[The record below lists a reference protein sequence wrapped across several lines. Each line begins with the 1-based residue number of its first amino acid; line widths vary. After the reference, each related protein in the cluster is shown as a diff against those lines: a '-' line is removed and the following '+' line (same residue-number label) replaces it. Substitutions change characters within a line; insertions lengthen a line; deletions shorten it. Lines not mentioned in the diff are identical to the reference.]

1 MKQTI
6 ILLFCALTAQAAAQN
21 NIPQEDSLKALA
33 LKGVTVKGERPRVT
47 MKDGRFTIDM
57 QAVRNKKI
65 AANAHELIKELPLV
79 SSTDGEV
86 LSLSGA
92 QATTV
97 MINGKPSNLTAEQ
110 IIRYL
115 KTLPADKVDKVELL
129 YNPPAEY
136 HAGNTSVIN
145 VITGRSG
152 GNSFSGQLAAH
163 YKWRHDSAFGNDAAT
178 FFSLKKWNF
187 NLMYSYDFA
196 NTVYKREQYSEHT
209 LSAAA
214 PGEAG
219 NVYDIRQTTRIP
231 LRSGNFYVNASAERR
246 FNDKSTL
253 TIGYMGDFTP
263 SEKSGNETASNMF
276 RSAKSKDRYTTHY
289 HDVSANY
296 NSTFGL
302 KAGASYNYYSTTGLQ
317 SMKYDGIPA
326 FDYHARQRIDNYKSY
341 ADYGHSL
348 GRGWSI
354 SLGAMFNFVESRNRQ
369 DMQSSDAVQDSYRN
383 NTATYENTID
393 AYAGARKSWLDDK
406 ILLDAT
412 ITNQYYRMNHYHN
425 NSLMPRVSATWSIT
439 PEHRLQLSYRTFK
452 VYPSYWMKQDYVNR
466 TDEYS
471 VHMGNPDLKP
481 QKITDLS
488 LQYILAGK
496 YTFTVLYRDIN
507 GLIMTQTYQSPD
519 ALQLIYQNRNI
530 KKFDILSFNASAP
543 VKFGKVAY
551 TDITARAY
559 MQHFKSKEWHNLT
572 YDHHKWVAELNS
584 HTTFYLNSR
593 KTLTADLDIWYVS
606 PALNGEWEID
616 GFCNVKAGIK
626 WKFLNDNAVLS
637 FDCYDIFESA
647 MPEIHTRI
655 GTQNQRLKQNF
666 YQRTFNVGFTWK
678 FGGYKELRTRRPD
691 TSRYGI

>member
-6 ILLFCALTAQAAAQN
+6 ILLVCALTAHAAAQN

-79 SSTDGEV
+79 SSTDDEA

-97 MINGKPSNLTAEQ
+97 MINGKPSNLTAKQ

-136 HAGNTSVIN
+136 HAGNASVIN

-152 GNSFSGQLAAH
+152 GSGFSGQLAAH

-187 NLMYSYDFA
+187 SLMYSYDFA
-196 NTVYKREQYSEHT
+196 NTVYKREQYSKHT
-209 LSAAA
+209 LAAA
-214 PGEAG
+214 VPGEPERT
-219 NVYDIRQTTRIP
+219 YDIRQTTRMP
-231 LRSGNFYVNASAERR
+231 LRAGNFYVNASAERS

-253 TIGYMGDFTP
+253 AIGYMGDFTP

-289 HDVSANY
+289 HDVSADY
-296 NSTFGL
+296 NSSFGL

-317 SMKYDGIPA
+317 SMKYDGIQA
-326 FDYHARQRIDNYKSY
+326 FDYHARQRINNYKAY
-341 ADYGHSL
+341 ADYGHSI

-354 SLGAMFNFVESRNRQ
+354 SLGAMFNFVESHNRQ

-393 AYAGARKSWLDDK
+393 AYAGARKSWLGDK

-412 ITNQYYRMNHYHN
+412 ITNQYYRMNHYRN

-439 PEHRLQLSYRTFK
+439 PEHRLQLQYRTFK

-481 QKITDLS
+481 QKINDLS

-559 MQHFKSKEWHNLT
+559 MQHFKSKEWHELA

-606 PALNGEWEID
+606 PALNGEWDID
-616 GFCNVKAGIK
+616 GFCNVSAGVK

-637 FDCYDIFESA
+637 FDCSDIFESA
-647 MPEIHTRI
+647 MPDIHTRI
-655 GTQNQRLKQNF
+655 STQNQRLKQNF

>member
-21 NIPQEDSLKALA
+21 DIPQEDTLKALA
-33 LKGVTVKGERPRVT
+33 IKGVTVKGERPRVT

-57 QAVRNKKI
+57 QAVRNRKI

-79 SSTDGEV
+79 SSTDGET

-115 KTLPADKVDKVELL
+115 ETLPADKVDKVELL
-129 YNPPAEY
+129 YNPSAEY
-136 HAGNTSVIN
+136 HAGNASVIN
-145 VITGRSG
+145 VITACSG
-152 GNSFSGQLAAH
+152 GDNFSGQLAAR
-163 YKWRHDSAFGNDAAT
+163 YKWRHDSAFGNDAAA
-178 FFSLKKWNF
+178 FFSLAKWDF
-187 NLMYSYDFA
+187 SLMYSYDFA
-196 NTVYKREQYSEHT
+196 NTVYKREQRSRHT

-219 NVYDIRQTTRIP
+219 SVYDIRQTTRIP

-263 SEKSGNETASNMF
+263 SEKSGNEAVSNMF
-276 RSAKSKDRYTTHY
+276 RDAKSKDRNTTHY
-289 HDVSANY
+289 HDISSDFNT
-296 NSTFGL
+296 SFGL
-302 KAGASYNYYSTTGLQ
+302 KAGISYNYYSATGLQ
-317 SMKYDGIPA
+317 SMKYDGVPA
-326 FDYHARQRIDNYKSY
+326 FNYHARQRIDNYKVY
-341 ADYGHSL
+341 ADQNHRFGH
-348 GRGWSI
+348 GWSL
-354 SLGAMFNFVESRNRQ
+354 SYGAMFNFVESRNRQ
-369 DMQSSDAVQDSYRN
+369 DMRSSDAVQESYVN

-393 AYAGARKSWLDDK
+393 AYAGARKSWPGDR
-406 ILLDAT
+406 IILDAT
-412 ITNQYYRMNHYHN
+412 ITNQYYRMNHYRN
-425 NSLMPRVSATWSIT
+425 NSLMPRVSATWSIA
-439 PEHRLQLSYRTFK
+439 PRHKLQMSYRTFK
-452 VYPSYWMKQDYVNR
+452 VYPSYWMKQEYVNH

-471 VHMGNPDLKP
+471 MHIGNPDLRP
-481 QKITDLS
+481 QKINDLS
-488 LQYILAGK
+488 LQYILDSK
-496 YTFTVLYRDIN
+496 YTFTVLYRDID

-519 ALQLIYQNRNI
+519 ELQLIYQNRNI

-551 TDITARAY
+551 SEIMARAY
-559 MQHFKSKEWHNLT
+559 MQHFKGNEWHDLA
-572 YDHHKWVAELNS
+572 YDHSKWVAEFDS

-593 KTLTADLDIWYVS
+593 KTLTANLDIWYVS

-616 GFCNVKAGIK
+616 GFCKVNAGVK

-637 FDCYDIFESA
+637 FSCSDIFETA
-647 MPEIHTRI
+647 MPDIHTRI
-655 GTQNQRLKQNF
+655 ATQNQQLRQNF

-678 FGGYKELRTRRPD
+678 FGGYKERSTRQPD

>member
-152 GNSFSGQLAAH
+152 GNSFSGQLAAR
-163 YKWRHDSAFGNDAAT
+163 YKWRHDSAFGNDAAA
-178 FFSLKKWNF
+178 FFSLAKWDF
-187 NLMYSYDFA
+187 SLMYSYDFA
-196 NTVYKREQYSEHT
+196 NTVYKREQRSRHT

-263 SEKSGNETASNMF
+263 SEKSGNETVSNMF
-276 RSAKSKDRYTTHY
+276 RDAKSKDRNTTHY
-289 HDVSANY
+289 HDISSDF
-296 NSTFGL
+296 NSYFGL
-302 KAGASYNYYSTTGLQ
+302 KAGISYNYYSATGLQ
-317 SMKYDGIPA
+317 SMKYDGVPA
-326 FDYHARQRIDNYKSY
+326 FNYHARQRIDNYKVY
-341 ADYGHSL
+341 ADQNHRFGH
-348 GRGWSI
+348 GWSL
-354 SLGAMFNFVESRNRQ
+354 SYGAMFNFVESRNRQ
-369 DMQSSDAVQDSYRN
+369 DMRSSDAVQESYVN

-393 AYAGARKSWLDDK
+393 AYAGARKSWPGDR
-406 ILLDAT
+406 IILDAT
-412 ITNQYYRMNHYHN
+412 ITNQYYRMNHYRN
-425 NSLMPRVSATWSIT
+425 NSLMPRVSATWSIA
-439 PEHRLQLSYRTFK
+439 PRHKLQMSYRTFK
-452 VYPSYWMKQDYVNR
+452 VYPSYWMKQEYVNH

-471 VHMGNPDLKP
+471 MHIGNPDLRP
-481 QKITDLS
+481 QKINDLS
-488 LQYILAGK
+488 LQYILDSK
-496 YTFTVLYRDIN
+496 YTFTVLYRDID

-519 ALQLIYQNRNI
+519 ELQLIYQNRNI

-551 TDITARAY
+551 SEIMARAY
-559 MQHFKSKEWHNLT
+559 MQHFKGNEWHDLA
-572 YDHHKWVAELNS
+572 YDHSKWVAEFDS

-593 KTLTADLDIWYVS
+593 KTLTANLDIWYVS

-616 GFCNVKAGIK
+616 GFCKVNAGVK

-637 FDCYDIFESA
+637 FSCSDIFETA
-647 MPEIHTRI
+647 MPDIHTRI
-655 GTQNQRLKQNF
+655 ATQNQQLRQNF

-678 FGGYKELRTRRPD
+678 FGGYKERSTRQPD

>member
-79 SSTDGEV
+79 SSTDGET

-115 KTLPADKVDKVELL
+115 ETLPADKVDKVELL

-136 HAGNTSVIN
+136 HAGNASVIN
-145 VITGRSG
+145 VITACSG
-152 GNSFSGQLAAH
+152 GDNFSGQLAAH

-178 FFSLKKWNF
+178 FFSLAKWNF
-187 NLMYSYDFA
+187 SLMYSYDFA
-196 NTVYKREQYSEHT
+196 NTVYKREQRSRHT

-219 NVYDIRQTTRIP
+219 SVYDIRQTTRIP

-263 SEKSGNETASNMF
+263 SEKSGNEAVSNMF
-276 RSAKSKDRYTTHY
+276 RDAKSKDRNTTHY
-289 HDVSANY
+289 HDISSDFNT
-296 NSTFGL
+296 SFGL
-302 KAGASYNYYSTTGLQ
+302 KAGISYNYYSATGLQ
-317 SMKYDGIPA
+317 SMKYDGVPA
-326 FDYHARQRIDNYKSY
+326 FNYHARQRIDNYKVY
-341 ADYGHSL
+341 ADQNHRFGH
-348 GRGWSI
+348 GWSL
-354 SLGAMFNFVESRNRQ
+354 SYGAMFNFVESRNRQ
-369 DMQSSDAVQDSYRN
+369 DMRSSDAVQESYVN

-393 AYAGARKSWLDDK
+393 AYAGARKSWPGDR
-406 ILLDAT
+406 IILDAT
-412 ITNQYYRMNHYHN
+412 ITNQYYRMNHYRN
-425 NSLMPRVSATWSIT
+425 NSLMPRVSATWSIA
-439 PEHRLQLSYRTFK
+439 PRHKLQMSYRTFK
-452 VYPSYWMKQDYVNR
+452 VYPSYWMKQEYVNH

-471 VHMGNPDLKP
+471 MHIGNPDLRP
-481 QKITDLS
+481 QKINDLS
-488 LQYILAGK
+488 LQYILDSK
-496 YTFTVLYRDIN
+496 YTFTVLYRDID

-519 ALQLIYQNRNI
+519 ELQLIYQNRNI

-551 TDITARAY
+551 SEIMARAY
-559 MQHFKSKEWHNLT
+559 MQHFKGNEWHDLA
-572 YDHHKWVAELNS
+572 YDHSKWVAEFDS

-593 KTLTADLDIWYVS
+593 KTLTANLDIWYVS

-616 GFCNVKAGIK
+616 GFCKVNAGVK

-637 FDCYDIFESA
+637 FSCSDIFETA
-647 MPEIHTRI
+647 MPDIHTRI
-655 GTQNQRLKQNF
+655 ATQNQQLRQNF

-678 FGGYKELRTRRPD
+678 FGGYKERSTRQPD

>member
-21 NIPQEDSLKALA
+21 DIPQEDTLKALA
-33 LKGVTVKGERPRVT
+33 IKGVTVKGERPRVT

-57 QAVRNKKI
+57 QAVRNRKI

-79 SSTDGEV
+79 SSTDGET

-115 KTLPADKVDKVELL
+115 ETLPADKVDKVELL

-136 HAGNTSVIN
+136 HAGNASVIN
-145 VITGRSG
+145 VITACSG
-152 GNSFSGQLAAH
+152 GDNFSGQLAAR
-163 YKWRHDSAFGNDAAT
+163 YKWRHDSAFGNDAAA
-178 FFSLKKWNF
+178 FFSLAKWDF
-187 NLMYSYDFA
+187 SLMYSYDFA
-196 NTVYKREQYSEHT
+196 NTVYKREQRSRHT

-219 NVYDIRQTTRIP
+219 SVYDIRQTTRIP

-263 SEKSGNETASNMF
+263 SEKSGNEAVSNMF
-276 RSAKSKDRYTTHY
+276 RDAKSKDRNTTHY
-289 HDVSANY
+289 HDVSADY
-296 NSTFGL
+296 NSSFGL

-317 SMKYDGIPA
+317 SMKYDGIQA
-326 FDYHARQRIDNYKSY
+326 FDYHARQRINNYKAY
-341 ADYGHSL
+341 ADYGHSI

-354 SLGAMFNFVESRNRQ
+354 SFGALFNFVESHNRQ

-393 AYAGARKSWLDDK
+393 AYAGARKSWLGDK

-412 ITNQYYRMNHYHN
+412 ITNQYYRMNHYRN

-439 PEHRLQLSYRTFK
+439 PEHRLQLQYRTFK
-452 VYPSYWMKQDYVNR
+452 VYPSYWMKQEYVNH

-471 VHMGNPDLKP
+471 MHIGNPDLRP
-481 QKITDLS
+481 QKINDLS
-488 LQYILAGK
+488 LQYILDSK
-496 YTFTVLYRDIN
+496 YTFTVLYRDID

-519 ALQLIYQNRNI
+519 ELQLIYQNRNI

-551 TDITARAY
+551 SEIMARAY
-559 MQHFKSKEWHNLT
+559 MQHFKGKEWHNLT

-678 FGGYKELRTRRPD
+678 FGGYKERSTRRPD

>member
-6 ILLFCALTAQAAAQN
+6 ILLFCALSLQAAAQN
-21 NIPQEDSLKALA
+21 DIPQEDTLKALA

-209 LSAAA
+209 LAAA
-214 PGEAG
+214 VPGEPG
-219 NVYDIRQTTRIP
+219 RTYDICQTTRTP
-231 LRSGNFYVNASAERR
+231 LRAGNFYVNASAERS

-302 KAGASYNYYSTTGLQ
+302 KAGASYNYYSATGLQ

-439 PEHRLQLSYRTFK
+439 PKHRLQLQYRTFK

-471 VHMGNPDLKP
+471 VHMGNPDLKA
-481 QKITDLS
+481 QKINDLS

-530 KKFDILSFNASAP
+530 KKFDILSFYASAP

-559 MQHFKSKEWHNLT
+559 MQHFRSKEWHELA
-572 YDHHKWVAELNS
+572 YDHHKWVAELKS
-584 HTTFYLNSR
+584 HTTFYLNSH
-593 KTLTADLDIWYVS
+593 KTLTTDLDIWYVS

-678 FGGYKELRTRRPD
+678 FGGYKERSTRRPD

>member
-57 QAVRNKKI
+57 QAVRNRKI

-152 GNSFSGQLAAH
+152 GNSFSGQLAAR
-163 YKWRHDSAFGNDAAT
+163 YKWRHDSAFGNDAAA
-178 FFSLKKWNF
+178 FFSLAKWDF
-187 NLMYSYDFA
+187 SLMYSYDFA
-196 NTVYKREQYSEHT
+196 NTVYKREQRSRHT

-263 SEKSGNETASNMF
+263 SEKSGNETVSNMF
-276 RSAKSKDRYTTHY
+276 RDAKSKDRNTTHY
-289 HDVSANY
+289 HDISSDF
-296 NSTFGL
+296 NSYFGL
-302 KAGASYNYYSTTGLQ
+302 KAGISYNYYSATGLQ
-317 SMKYDGIPA
+317 SMKYDGVPA
-326 FDYHARQRIDNYKSY
+326 FNYHARQRIDNYKVY
-341 ADYGHSL
+341 ADQNHRFGH
-348 GRGWSI
+348 GWSL
-354 SLGAMFNFVESRNRQ
+354 SYGAMFNFVESRNRQ
-369 DMQSSDAVQDSYRN
+369 DMRSSDAVQESYVN

-393 AYAGARKSWLDDK
+393 AYAGARKSWPGDR
-406 ILLDAT
+406 IILDAT
-412 ITNQYYRMNHYHN
+412 ITNQYYRMNHYRN
-425 NSLMPRVSATWSIT
+425 NSLMPRVSATWSIA
-439 PEHRLQLSYRTFK
+439 PRHKLQMSYRTFK
-452 VYPSYWMKQDYVNR
+452 VYPSYWMKQEYVNH

-471 VHMGNPDLKP
+471 VHIGNPDLKP
-481 QKITDLS
+481 QKINDLS
-488 LQYILAGK
+488 LQYILDSK
-496 YTFTVLYRDIN
+496 YTFTVLYRDID

-519 ALQLIYQNRNI
+519 ELQLIYQNRNI

-551 TDITARAY
+551 SEIMARAY
-559 MQHFKSKEWHNLT
+559 MQHFKGNEWHDLA
-572 YDHHKWVAELNS
+572 YDHSKWVAEFDS

-593 KTLTADLDIWYVS
+593 KTLTANLDIWYVS

-616 GFCNVKAGIK
+616 GFCKVNAGVK

-637 FDCYDIFESA
+637 FSCSDIFETA
-647 MPEIHTRI
+647 MPDIHTRI
-655 GTQNQRLKQNF
+655 ATQNQRLRQNF

-678 FGGYKELRTRRPD
+678 FGGYKERSTRQPD

>member
-6 ILLFCALTAQAAAQN
+6 ILLFCALTAHAAAQN

-79 SSTDGEV
+79 SSTDGET

-152 GNSFSGQLAAH
+152 GSGFSGQLAAR
-163 YKWRHDSAFGNDAAT
+163 YKWRHDSAFGNDAAA
-178 FFSLKKWNF
+178 FFSLAKWDF
-187 NLMYSYDFA
+187 SLMYSYDFA
-196 NTVYKREQYSEHT
+196 NTVYKSEQRSRHT

-263 SEKSGNETASNMF
+263 SEKSGNETVSNMF
-276 RSAKSKDRYTTHY
+276 RDAKSKDRNTTHY
-289 HDVSANY
+289 HDISSDF
-296 NSTFGL
+296 NSYFGL
-302 KAGASYNYYSTTGLQ
+302 KAGISYNYYSATGLQ
-317 SMKYDGIPA
+317 SMKYDGVPA
-326 FDYHARQRIDNYKSY
+326 FNYHARQRIDNYKVY
-341 ADYGHSL
+341 ADQNHRFGH
-348 GRGWSI
+348 GWSL
-354 SLGAMFNFVESRNRQ
+354 SYGAMFNFVESRNRQ
-369 DMQSSDAVQDSYRN
+369 DMRSSDAVQESYVN

-393 AYAGARKSWLDDK
+393 AYAGARKSWPGDR
-406 ILLDAT
+406 IILDAT
-412 ITNQYYRMNHYHN
+412 ITNQYYRMNHYRN
-425 NSLMPRVSATWSIT
+425 NSLMPRVSATWSIA
-439 PEHRLQLSYRTFK
+439 PRHKLQMSYRTFK
-452 VYPSYWMKQDYVNR
+452 VYPSYWMKQEYVNH

-471 VHMGNPDLKP
+471 VHIGNPDLKP
-481 QKITDLS
+481 QKINDLS
-488 LQYILAGK
+488 LQYILDSK
-496 YTFTVLYRDIN
+496 YTFTVLYRDID

-519 ALQLIYQNRNI
+519 ELQLIYQNRNI

-551 TDITARAY
+551 SEIMARAY
-559 MQHFKSKEWHNLT
+559 MQHFKGNEWHDLA
-572 YDHHKWVAELNS
+572 YDHSKWVAEFDS

-593 KTLTADLDIWYVS
+593 KTLTANLDIWYVS

-616 GFCNVKAGIK
+616 GFCKVNAGVK

-637 FDCYDIFESA
+637 FSCSDIFETA
-647 MPEIHTRI
+647 MPDIHTRI
-655 GTQNQRLKQNF
+655 ATQNQRLRQNF

-678 FGGYKELRTRRPD
+678 FGGYKERSTRQPD